1 MSEYHAVVHDIE
13 ICVDGLGDSVL
24 DPLMGFEEEVTGSL
38 SRLKN
43 DASDVASHAVGNT
56 ALRERISATGV
67 NAIPIDGVWAPTIP
81 IPYQYHTNTLPI
93 PYQIG
98 RVLIINFLWSF
109 MHLPRDPPRIESILS
124 DERISK
130 DILSEEI
137 EGYAKDFNKRYLH
150 WSEVRYRDTG
160 QFDPDTVWARM
171 KLVRMDDSVTLV
183 FGKTQ
188 YRYCMSDRIM
198 KMLREFDVRAAADF
212 FPNVIDP
219 HGKVYYSV
227 SSLMEESIAS
237 SQMEGA
243 VTTTKRAKEMLRKN
257 IRPKDGS
264 ERMIVNNYRAMMFI
278 KDHTDR

>member
-1 MSEYHAVVHDIE
+1 
-13 ICVDGLGDSVL
+13 
-24 DPLMGFEEEVTGSL
+24 
-38 SRLKN
+38 
-43 DASDVASHAVGNT
+43 
-56 ALRERISATGV
+56 
-67 NAIPIDGVWAPTIP
+67 
-81 IPYQYHTNTLPI
+81 
-93 PYQIG
+93 
-98 RVLIINFLWSF
+98 

>member
-1 MSEYHAVVHDIE
+1 MSEYHAAVHDIE
-13 ICVDGLGDSVL
+13 VCVDGLGDSVL

-67 NAIPIDGVWAPTIP
+67 NAIPIDGAWAPTI
-81 IPYQYHTNTLPI
+81 PI

-243 VTTTKRAKEMLRKN
+243 VTTTKKAKEMLRKN

>member
-1 MSEYHAVVHDIE
+1 
-13 ICVDGLGDSVL
+13 
-24 DPLMGFEEEVTGSL
+24 
-38 SRLKN
+38 
-43 DASDVASHAVGNT
+43 
-56 ALRERISATGV
+56 
-67 NAIPIDGVWAPTIP
+67 
-81 IPYQYHTNTLPI
+81 
-93 PYQIG
+93 
-98 RVLIINFLWSF
+98 

-137 EGYAKDFNKRYLH
+137 EGYAQDFNKRYLH

-160 QFDPDTVWARM
+160 HFDPDTVWARM

-243 VTTTKRAKEMLRKN
+243 VTTTKKAKEMLRKN